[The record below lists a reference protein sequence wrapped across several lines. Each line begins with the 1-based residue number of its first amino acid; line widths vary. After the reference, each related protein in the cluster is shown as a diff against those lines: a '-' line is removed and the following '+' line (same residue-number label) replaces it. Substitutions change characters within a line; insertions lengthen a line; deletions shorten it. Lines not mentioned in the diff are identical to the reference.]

1 MVQKRPSRPQWT
13 KLKSKELQEI
23 FRLIGESAADMI
35 AVVDAKGQRLYNNPA
50 YERVLGYS
58 PAELATTNSL
68 EQIHADD
75 RRRVQEAA
83 EEAGQTGIGRKV
95 EYRFRHKDGTWRI
108 LESSAS
114 VIRNRQGEPDKF
126 VVVNRDITERRE
138 AEKALRESR
147 SRQTQKME
155 ALGRL
160 SGGIAHDFNN
170 LLTVIIGQ
178 SEMLEEDLSLNDPR
192 RRGVLE
198 IKKAAEHAAALTRQ
212 LLAFS
217 RRQEQESK
225 VLDLNMVVTD
235 VGNMLRRLIGE
246 NIELSTLLDPTLG
259 RMVADE
265 GQIVQVIMNLAA
277 NARDAMSRGGRLTIE
292 TANAELDSIFYGFR
306 DSEQQTPKSVVRLSF
321 TDTGIGMDMETQSRI
336 FEPFFT
342 TKQPTRGTGLGL
354 ATVYGIVEQ
363 SGGHIEVY
371 SEVGKGTTFN
381 VYFPR
386 IDKEIEPPAL
396 KTSES
401 PAPQSGE
408 TILLVEDEEAIRN
421 VTFQLLVQSGY
432 NVLEASSGEH
442 CLEIAQR
449 HKEAI
454 HLLLTDVVMPG
465 MSGPALVERF
475 TGFRPKTKVL
485 YMSGYAD
492 EMIKRQ
498 SLPGS
503 SVFLLEKPFTR
514 DKLLGKVR
522 AVLNTL
528 ADLEP
533 PDRVDSSE
541 IKRVSEA

>member
-1 MVQKRPSRPQWT
+1 MVQKRPSRATQ
-13 KLKSKELQEI
+13 LKPKELQEI

-35 AVVDAKGQRLYNNPA
+35 AVVDTTGQRLYNNPA

-58 PAELATTNSL
+58 PGELAITNSL
-68 EQIHADD
+68 EQIHAED
-75 RRRVQEAA
+75 RQRVREAA
-83 EEAGQTGIGRKV
+83 EEAGQTGVGRKV

-114 VIRNRQGEPDKF
+114 VIRNPQGEPDKF

-138 AEKALRESR
+138 AEKTLRESR

-178 SEMLEEDLSLNDPR
+178 SEVLEANLGRNDPL
-192 RRGVLE
+192 RRGALE

-217 RRQEQESK
+217 RQQEQEPK
-225 VLDLNMVVTD
+225 VLDLNAVVTD
-235 VGNMLRRLIGE
+235 VENMLRRLIGE
-246 NIELSTLLDPTLG
+246 DIELTTLLDPKLGPTL
-259 RMVADE
+259 ADE

-277 NARDAMSRGGRLTIE
+277 NARDAMSRGGKLTIE
-292 TANAELDSIFYGFR
+292 TANAELASTSHAFQ
-306 DSEQQTPKSVVRLSF
+306 DSEQEKPRSVVRLSV
-321 TDTGIGMDMETQSRI
+321 TDTGVGMDTETQSRM

-363 SGGHIEVY
+363 SGGHIAVY

-381 VYFPR
+381 VYLSR
-386 IDKEIEPPAL
+386 IDEGIATPAL
-396 KTSES
+396 KMRES
-401 PAPQSGE
+401 QAPQPSE
-408 TILLVEDEEAIRN
+408 TILLVEDEEPIRD
-421 VTFQLLVQSGY
+421 VTRLLLVQSGY
-432 NVLEASSGEH
+432 DVLEASSGEQ
-442 CLEIAQR
+442 CLDVAQE
-449 HKEAI
+449 HKGHI

-465 MSGPALVERF
+465 MSGPALAERF
-475 TGFRPKTKVL
+475 AASRPKTKVL

-492 EMIKRQ
+492 DVIKRH
-498 SLPGS
+498 SLLSCG
-503 SVFLLEKPFTR
+503 VFLLEKPFTR
-514 DKLLGKVR
+514 AELLGRVR
-522 AVLNTL
+522 AVLNI
-528 ADLEP
+528 AG
-533 PDRVDSSE
+533 
-541 IKRVSEA
+541 A